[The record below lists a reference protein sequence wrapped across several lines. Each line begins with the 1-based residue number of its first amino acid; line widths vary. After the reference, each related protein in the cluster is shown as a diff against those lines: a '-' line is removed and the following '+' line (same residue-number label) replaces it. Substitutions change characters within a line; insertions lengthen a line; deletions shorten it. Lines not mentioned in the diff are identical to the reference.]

1 MYTWCVY
8 VCVYLCLS
16 VCVCMYMYVRVCLCE
31 YICTCVLLRIQARA
45 LQVCTFSLAT
55 FQAPYSLLIVLVMGQ
70 LYMKTFFL

>member
-8 VCVYLCLS
+8 VCVHVCLCVCVYVCY
-16 VCVCMYMYVRVCLCE
+16 VCVCLCV
-31 YICTCVLLRIQARA
+31 YICMCVLLRIQARA

-70 LYMKTFFL
+70 LYMKTLFL